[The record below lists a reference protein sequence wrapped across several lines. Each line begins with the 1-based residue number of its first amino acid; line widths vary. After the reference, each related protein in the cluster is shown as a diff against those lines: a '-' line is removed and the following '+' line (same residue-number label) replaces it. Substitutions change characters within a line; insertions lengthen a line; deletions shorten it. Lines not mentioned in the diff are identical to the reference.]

1 MSFRLVKGKTV
12 VKDLPVTPST
22 AFAARSLV
30 AFASGKLVP
39 ATAVTAAPNLA
50 GVIIGAITADD
61 ADYAEERLV
70 AVEVP
75 VEKNVTYE
83 FDVTSGLVATDIGV
97 DVDLTDASTVDRSA
111 SAIGV
116 VRTTKVL
123 STTLGQGLVKING
136 AY

>member
-1 MSFRLVKGKTV
+1 MSFRKVAGATV
-12 VKDLPVTPST
+12 NKDLPVTPST
-22 AFAARSLV
+22 ALAARSLV
-30 AFASGKLVP
+30 TFVGGKLVA
-39 ATAVTAAPNLA
+39 ATAATTAPNLA
-50 GVIIGAITADD
+50 GILIGAITAQD
-61 ADYAEERLV
+61 ADYADERLV

-83 FDVTSGLVATDIGV
+83 FDVTAGLVAADIGV
-97 DVDLTDASTVDRSA
+97 DVDLTDASTVNRAA

-123 STTLGQGLVKING
+123 STTLGQGIVKING

>member
-1 MSFRLVKGKTV
+1 MSFRKVKGLTKNIY
-12 VKDLPVTPST
+12 LPVTVST

-30 AFASGKLVP
+30 TLTSGKLVP
-39 ATAVTAAPNLA
+39 AVAGTLAANLA
-50 GVIIGAITADD
+50 GVLVGAITATDD
-61 ADYAEERLV
+61 DYATERLV

-75 VEKNVTYE
+75 VEKNVIYE
-83 FDVTSGLVATDIGV
+83 YAVTSGLVAADIGV
-97 DVDLTDASTVDRSA
+97 DVDLTDASTVNRAA

>member
-1 MSFRLVKGKTV
+1 MFRLVKGKTV
-12 VKDLPVTPST
+12 DKALPVTPST

-30 AFASGKLVP
+30 TFTSGKLVP
-39 ATAVTAAPNLA
+39 AVAGTLAPNLA
-50 GVIIGAITADD
+50 GIIIGAIAATD
-61 ADYAEERLV
+61 ADYADERLV
-70 AVEVP
+70 LVEVP

-97 DVDLTDASTVDRSA
+97 DVDLTDASTVNRAA